1 MQMCSTYW
9 EHFELWSSR
18 AGCSG
23 RFADLNALVVGSRG
37 DRVGGKHRWPKS
49 TNSAL
54 RLNRDG
60 PPLAGERWWDAEQC
74 TGIELHTKSGL
85 YGHP

>member
-1 MQMCSTYW
+1 MRSTYW

-23 RFADLNALVVGSRG
+23 RCADLNALVVGNRG
-37 DRVGGKHRWPKS
+37 ARVGGKLRWPKS

-54 RLNRDG
+54 RLSRDG
-60 PPLAGERWWDAEQC
+60 PPLAQRAVVGR
-74 TGIELHTKSGL
+74 GVVKFYGLHTQSGL
-85 YGHP
+85 YGRS

>member
-1 MQMCSTYW
+1 MASPMQMCSTYW

-37 DRVGGKHRWPKS
+37 AILGCK
-49 TNSAL
+49 L
-54 RLNRDG
+54 R
-60 PPLAGERWWDAEQC
+60 
-74 TGIELHTKSGL
+74 
-85 YGHP
+85 